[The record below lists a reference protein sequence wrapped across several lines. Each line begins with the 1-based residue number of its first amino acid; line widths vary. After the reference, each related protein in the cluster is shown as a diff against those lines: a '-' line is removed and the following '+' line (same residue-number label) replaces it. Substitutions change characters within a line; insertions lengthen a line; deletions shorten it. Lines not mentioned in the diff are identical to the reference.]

1 MNERVVSI
9 SLPPLMYI
17 AQVIFYE
24 GVVGVVK
31 HNIVILQISRGTF
44 V

>member
-24 GVVGVVK
+24 GVVGHKTYNLV
-31 HNIVILQISRGTF
+31 QATAQFPSS
-44 V
+44 